1 MRKAPL
7 LVLTLVSWALTSTAL
22 ARSPDSFEEK
32 YAKPIII
39 DSPMWFAFELK
50 IGPYQPDYGAF
61 KRTFGSDRGW
71 LLGTEIDLTAW
82 HVPYV
87 GQLNV
92 GLGWGWANYDA
103 KATST
108 TGTSG
113 EDTELTLY
121 PMSLLGVLRVDALAR
136 YTVVPLTFAAKLG
149 GDFVRWKATTGGADR
164 GDGLNKGLHWALQAA
179 FELDFFDEK
188 SARRM
193 DEDFGINHSF
203 FLLEFFDSMT
213 KGTGARSFQFGLGL
227 QF

>member
-22 ARSPDSFEEK
+22 ARSPDSFEEN

-50 IGPYQPDYGAF
+50 IGPYQPDYRAF
-61 KRTFGSDRGW
+61 ERTFGSDRGW

-108 TGTSG
+108 TGSSG

-121 PMSLLGVLRVDALAR
+121 PMSVLGVLRVDALAR

-149 GDFVRWKATTGGADR
+149 ADFVRWKATTGGADV
-164 GDGLNKGLHWALQAA
+164 GDGLNKGLRWGMQAA
-179 FELDFFDEK
+179 FELDFFDQK

-203 FLLEFFDSMT
+203 FLLEFFESMT